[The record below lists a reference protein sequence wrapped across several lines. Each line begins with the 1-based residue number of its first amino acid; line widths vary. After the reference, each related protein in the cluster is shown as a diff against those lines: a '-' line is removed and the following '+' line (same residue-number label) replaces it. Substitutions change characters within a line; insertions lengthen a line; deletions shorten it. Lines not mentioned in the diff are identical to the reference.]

1 MFGFLDGFFDFGKN
15 KVHCIPAVTVNET
28 MPSSPIKAARA
39 YRAADNPAPDT
50 SALNSQIVQ
59 AVQFSNSET
68 AAHASEQIAVPPD
81 MMIAQA
87 SGLSA
92 QSAAGYF
99 DGVSKLALA
108 SKSVL
113 LKQMTENIGAQKMV
127 QAGEDALGALVT
139 DLLVG
144 SAAAIAA
151 AAGVMKAESVSFAI
165 DKIKQSIESYSS
177 LLGDK
182 SKTTEK

>member
-1 MFGFLDGFFDFGKN
+1 MADST
-15 KVHCIPAVTVNET
+15 AVN
-28 MPSSPIKAARA
+28 A
-39 YRAADNPAPDT
+39 
-50 SALNSQIVQ
+50 ALNSQIVQ
-59 AVQFSNSET
+59 AVQFSNGET
-68 AAHASEQIAVPPD
+68 ATHASEQITVPPD

-92 QSAAGYF
+92 QAAAGYF

-108 SKSVL
+108 SKAVL

-144 SAAAIAA
+144 SAAGVAA
-151 AAGVMKAESVSFAI
+151 AAGAMEAESVSFAI
-165 DKIKQSIESYSS
+165 DKIQQSIENYSG